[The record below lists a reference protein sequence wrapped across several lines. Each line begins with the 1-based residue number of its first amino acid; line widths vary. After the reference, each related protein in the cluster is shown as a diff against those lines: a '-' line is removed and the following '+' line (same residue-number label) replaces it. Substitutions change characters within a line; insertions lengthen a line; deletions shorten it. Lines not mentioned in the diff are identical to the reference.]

1 MYCVFTTAIFYF
13 VFGEQLEQKFVIGII
28 FMITCVIFVATP
40 KKVSSVSAS
49 DMGGAEQEIFVKA
62 IGLGLLAPLFI
73 SIFISVSRFWTTN
86 YGYKS

>member
-13 VFGEQLEQKFVIGII
+13 VFGEQLEQKFVIGIM

-40 KKVSSVSAS
+40 EKETSVFEK
-49 DMGGAEQEIFVKA
+49 GGADQDFFFKA

-73 SIFISVSRFWTTN
+73 SIFISVSRFWTMN